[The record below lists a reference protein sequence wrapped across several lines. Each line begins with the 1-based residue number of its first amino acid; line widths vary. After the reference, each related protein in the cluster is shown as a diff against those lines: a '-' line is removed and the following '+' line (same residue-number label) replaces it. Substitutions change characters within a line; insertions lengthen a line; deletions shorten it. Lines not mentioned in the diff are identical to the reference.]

1 MFRIFRKKD
10 DEAEDKKKVT
20 QMGVLIGLGAVT
32 AVLVIV
38 TVLCYKSTVSKGLK
52 AAEAA
57 FTDAKNA
64 AAEQT
69 YQLYYQSS
77 FDRAEKKY
85 HVANEAV
92 INITDV
98 KEVAKLEVLE
108 VSITEY
114 SIIDKSD
121 NTDGITSWL
130 EVPVSGVYT
139 VDLQAGEYLVDQQRG
154 MVTIRLPLP
163 QLEHADIDDA
173 NVTKLLFR
181 NDFWND
187 SLSVGADMHQQQRLE
202 AYEKARSEMTTNPAY
217 YESAEKSA
225 RILIEN
231 LVREINRDVPGL
243 AVEIEFME

>member
-10 DEAEDKKKVT
+10 NEAENKKKVT
-20 QMGVLIGLGAVT
+20 QIVVLIVLMAVT
-32 AVLVIV
+32 AVLVIAA
-38 TVLCYKSTVSKGLK
+38 VLCYKSTVSRGLK

-114 SIIDKSD
+114 SIID
-121 NTDGITSWL
+121 TSWL